1 MDDAGLVDKE
11 EFGSTHTRAR
21 KVHGEVL
28 TGPER
33 RRRWSL
39 EEKLR
44 ILAQSVAP
52 GSSASLV
59 CRLHG
64 ISSGQL
70 YTWRRRFRT
79 GELTGFAPVRLAP
92 PVEQLALA
100 AAPVDPVPTLGTRS
114 ADRRDNR
121 GRAALGGEA
130 AAQRRGR
137 RGGIAPSFVGA
148 VVIGIPGNVR
158 VYLACGVTDMR
169 KGFDGLAARVQM
181 TLQLDPH
188 GGGLFVFRGRRGDLI
203 KVLWWDGQ
211 GLCLF
216 AKRLERGRFLWPQAK
231 DGSVVLTAAQ
241 LSMLLEGID
250 WRAPRRSWAPEVAG

>member
-11 EFGSTHTRAR
+11 DLGSTHMRAR
-21 KVHGEVL
+21 EVHGEVL

-100 AAPVDPVPTLGTRS
+100 TAPVDPVPTPPEL
-114 ADRRDNR
+114 DRRVDGIIEVELPTGVKLR
-121 GRAALGGEA
+121 LTGAVDEAAL
-130 AAQRRGR
+130 RR
-137 RGGIAPSFVGA
+137 
-148 VVIGIPGNVR
+148 
-158 VYLACGVTDMR
+158 
-169 KGFDGLAARVQM
+169 
-181 TLQLDPH
+181 
-188 GGGLFVFRGRRGDLI
+188 
-203 KVLWWDGQ
+203 VLS
-211 GLCLF
+211 
-216 AKRLERGRFLWPQAK
+216 A
-231 DGSVVLTAAQ
+231 
-241 LSMLLEGID
+241 LS
-250 WRAPRRSWAPEVAG
+250 